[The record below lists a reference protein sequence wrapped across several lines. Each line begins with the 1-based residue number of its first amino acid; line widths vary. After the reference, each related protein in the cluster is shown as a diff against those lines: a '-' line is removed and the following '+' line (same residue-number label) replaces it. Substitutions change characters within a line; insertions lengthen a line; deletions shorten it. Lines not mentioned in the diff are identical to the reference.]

1 MLSRCITHPLTYS
14 SFSPCLVKVVGCRFY
29 STLENKELLNHA
41 LRYEKIKES
50 LSDCTFGFCES
61 NGIVENKKIAQLV
74 HKSAIELVN
83 LEKSFEEG
91 NVCCFFISFYYEL
104 IFY

>member
-1 MLSRCITHPLTYS
+1 MLSRCITHPLKYS
-14 SFSPCLVKVVGCRFY
+14 SLSPCLVKVVGCRFY
-29 STLENKELLNHA
+29 SSLENKLFDEL
-41 LRYEKIKES
+41 KES
-50 LSDCTFGFCES
+50 LSENSQKKYT
-61 NGIVENKKIAQLV
+61 IVENKEVAQLV
-74 HKSAIELVN
+74 HKSAIDLVN

>member
-1 MLSRCITHPLTYS
+1 MLSRCITHSLKYS

-29 STLENKELLNHA
+29 STLENKLFDELKEFISESSQKT
-41 LRYEKIKES
+41 YKTIK
-50 LSDCTFGFCES
+50 
-61 NGIVENKKIAQLV
+61 ENKKFAQLV

-91 NVCCFFISFYYEL
+91 NVCCFFHFIL
-104 IFY
+104 L

>member
-1 MLSRCITHPLTYS
+1 MLSRCITHSLKYS

-29 STLENKELLNHA
+29 STLENKLLDEL
-41 LRYEKIKES
+41 KKS
-50 LSDCTFGFCES
+50 KT
-61 NGIVENKKIAQLV
+61 IVENKEVAQLV

-91 NVCCFFISFYYEL
+91 NVCYFFHFIL
-104 IFY
+104 L

>member
-1 MLSRCITHPLTYS
+1 MLSRCITHSLKYS

-29 STLENKELLNHA
+29 STLENKLFDELKEFISESSQKT
-41 LRYEKIKES
+41 YKTIK
-50 LSDCTFGFCES
+50 
-61 NGIVENKKIAQLV
+61 ENKKFAQLV

-91 NVCCFFISFYYEL
+91 NVCCFSFHFIMN
-104 IFY
+104 